1 MEQQISNKQALNLA
15 ASRGLKVKEASTG
28 YLIEIPLFQN
38 NQCKS
43 YLPYAVSNA
52 EEVGIV
58 AERLWKNESY
68 RKQVK
73 QNLSVSVLQ

>member
-1 MEQQISNKQALNLA
+1 MEQQTSNKQVLNLA
-15 ASRGLKVKEASTG
+15 IRRGLKVKETSTG

-38 NQCKS
+38 NQCKA
-43 YLPYAVSNA
+43 YLPYAVSDV

-58 AERLWKNESY
+58 AERLWKNENY

-73 QNLSVSVLQ
+73 RNLPVSVLQ